1 MRKAPRL
8 ACGSQRTM
16 CRNWFSPSTKWI
28 LGMELRSSVSG
39 ESRYLL
45 NSVSGLVSRLLQLG
59 LDLSG
64 HSVNAGA
71 HQAEA
76 KTDSSYCRWRE
87 GTGTLCVRILRWK
100 QLWQDLWEIFLGIQ
114 LPILRGL
121 LPEEARGFTEPREQG
136 ELGLEK

>member
-45 NSVSGLVSRLLQLG
+45 SSVSGLVSRLLQLG

-64 HSVNAGA
+64 HSVNADA
-71 HQAEA
+71 RQAEA

-87 GTGTLCVRILRWK
+87 GTGTLCVCK
-100 QLWQDLWEIFLGIQ
+100 DLEVEAALAGSVGDLSWNSTPNSERFASG
-114 LPILRGL
+114 RG
-121 LPEEARGFTEPREQG
+121 
-136 ELGLEK
+136 